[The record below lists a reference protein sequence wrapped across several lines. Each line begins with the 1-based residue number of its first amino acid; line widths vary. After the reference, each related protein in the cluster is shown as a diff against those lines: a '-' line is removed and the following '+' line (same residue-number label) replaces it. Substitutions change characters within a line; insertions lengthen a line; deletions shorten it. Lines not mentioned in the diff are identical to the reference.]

1 MGRRPKEKPI
11 DISDIVYLK
20 TDPDKLPR
28 LVVSF
33 KVHPSG
39 MVKWSDTI
47 GEGNEVDYTLEVK
60 KNKKGQDYNLLT
72 VKLVSETQQK
82 PVQTGTP
89 PPPPPPPTNAKM
101 SPEFLLS
108 QKTIIVCEVIRCV
121 FDAYAK
127 DKLNNLEIKGQINEL
142 VSEVFSTLDEFKG

>member
-1 MGRRPKEKPI
+1 MRTRVKSFETKDYNGKKSYTVILENGV
-11 DISDIVYLK
+11 SGYLNAQ
-20 TDPDKLPR
+20 
-28 LVVSF
+28 
-33 KVHPSG
+33 G
-39 MVKWSDTI
+39 SDTI

>member
-1 MGRRPKEKPI
+1 MRTKVKSVETKEYNGKK
-11 DISDIVYLK
+11 SYTVTLENGVSGYLNAQ
-20 TDPDKLPR
+20 
-28 LVVSF
+28 
-33 KVHPSG
+33 G
-39 MVKWSDTI
+39 SDTI